1 MDLISVS
8 RRRRR
13 KELVRVSVIVF
24 LVSFFLAAFLLY
36 QSQMEEYEKQRNIR
50 LCGSWILEQSD
61 FTTAPEELHP
71 YVKKTGEVLGGVHV
85 YFNDSGDELSNDTG
99 MYIGTLPD
107 NMSDIGRVRIF
118 DGRMP
123 ENEGEIALTLGALER
138 LGLSYELGQ
147 QIEVCY
153 GKYYDSSELHEK
165 NMSQEYHTKQYV
177 VTGILYNYL
186 DMWSAGSGMPGMI
199 VSSEDFATLDAQKIH
214 FGFYSLKSEY
224 ADVNPEFA
232 RTLAADDVTLS
243 YNSKVYDAVL
253 WDSEVTNVWVLISVM
268 VVGCGAMVYII
279 IQENRRRKSAYY
291 LMRCI
296 GASKGQIRAFSIQ
309 ESVFTMLPAAAVG
322 VLGAYLICAGAVI
335 FVSRAADI
343 EYFFTFDVGLL
354 LRIAGV
360 VLLTMLV
367 AVLGSQTT
375 LMSRRMV
382 QGEGKISA
390 RRANRLRKKIHG
402 GRGGRMIT
410 PAYAAKR
417 QNALH
422 PVRTIILRVIGIAV
436 CSVVL
441 YSFTKIYKDISYYK
455 SFKSSVNDFTID
467 MPSDFSYQIDYE
479 DKETGM
485 VMSTNASFY
494 DTDEGFTKT
503 ALKSIELVEG
513 VSVLNYNAKVSI
525 HKLAWAGMEQSEY
538 YKEAVSEVTKVY
550 GTENGYWQYDDKYGE
565 LFTEIYCSNY
575 DDVWEAFS
583 KNIRWDGADRKKFE
597 SGEQVLVLFNT
608 EETDSSLMAGTVIH
622 IPTASGDIDV
632 EAAAVGTSANVSDDI
647 PYGGSYY
654 TIYGS
659 EALGERIAAADGK
672 DFKYTQA
679 EFIFDNYRDAE
690 FIAQQLSIIAVRNGG
705 SYTSRYGEL
714 KNEYK
719 SIMHEIFMY
728 GCFVAALFFM
738 FAVIRIAILKDDI
751 AGLREARAKYKQ
763 EGVDDGFLIKQSVC
777 GAAKDGLSLL
787 ASIPV
792 FVAINGAVYA
802 NQIKKYTGMGGS
814 LISRRLGR
822 VFRYSTAKDGLKLV
836 PIQLLDLPYEWNLVI
851 LAVIIIA
858 FIVVSMVMT
867 GRELKNGKTRSAQSG
882 MKI

>member
-1 MDLISVS
+1 MDLIRVS
-8 RRRRR
+8 RRRRKR
-13 KELVRVSVIVF
+13 ELIRVSIIVF
-24 LVSFFLAAFLLY
+24 IVNFFLAAFLLY
-36 QSQMEEYEKQRNIR
+36 QSQMEEYENQRNIR
-50 LCGSWILEQSD
+50 LCGSWILEQSGYV
-61 FTTAPEELHP
+61 TTPEALHP

-85 YFNDSGDELSNDTG
+85 YLTDDGDAFSNDTG
-99 MYIGTLPD
+99 VYIGTLPD

-123 ENEGEIALTLGALER
+123 EGEGEIALTLGALER

-147 QIEVCY
+147 RIEVCY
-153 GKYYDSSELHEK
+153 GKYYDYGELREK
-165 NMSQEYHTKQYV
+165 NMNQEYHTKQYV

-186 DMWSAGSGMPGMI
+186 DLWSTGSGMPGMI
-199 VSSEDFATLDAQKIH
+199 VSAEDFAALDAQKIH
-214 FGFYSLKSEY
+214 FGFYSLKDDY

-232 RTLAADDVTLS
+232 RTLAEGDAAMS
-243 YNSKVYDAVL
+243 YNAKVYDAVL

-268 VVGCGAMVYII
+268 VIGCCAMVYII

-309 ESVFTMLPAAAVG
+309 ESVFTMLPAAAAG
-322 VLGAYLICAGAVI
+322 VLGAYLICAAAVI

-343 EYFFTFDVGLL
+343 EYFFAFDVALL
-354 LRIAGV
+354 LRIVGV
-360 VLLTMLV
+360 VFLTMLV
-367 AVLGSQTT
+367 AVLASQTT
-375 LMSRRMV
+375 LMSRCMV

-402 GRGGRMIT
+402 GKNGRMIT

-422 PVRTIILRVIGIAV
+422 PVRTILLRVIGIAV

-441 YSFTKIYKDISYYK
+441 YSFTKIYTDISYYK
-455 SFKSSVNDFTID
+455 GFKSSVNDFTID
-467 MPSDFSYQIDYE
+467 MPSGFYYQIDYE

-485 VMSTNASFY
+485 VTSTNASFY
-494 DTDEGFTKT
+494 DTDGGFSKT
-503 ALKSIELVEG
+503 ALKSMELVEEIRA
-513 VSVLNYNAKVSI
+513 LNYNARVST
-525 HKLAWAGMEQSEY
+525 HKLTWNGMEQSEHY
-538 YKEAVSEVTKVY
+538 REAVDEATKVY
-550 GTENGYWQYDDKYGE
+550 GINGGYWQYDDKYGE

-575 DDVWEAFS
+575 YDIWEAFA
-583 KNIRWDGADRKKFE
+583 KNIRWDGADRKRFE

-608 EETDSSLMAGTVIH
+608 EETDSSLTAGTVIH
-622 IPTASGDIDV
+622 IPTASGNIDV
-632 EAAAVGTSANVSDDI
+632 EAAAVGTPANVSDGV
-647 PYGGSYY
+647 PYGGKYY

-672 DFKYTQA
+672 EFKYTQA

-714 KNEYK
+714 KNQYK
-719 SIMHEIFMY
+719 SIMHEFFMY

-763 EGVDDGFLIKQSVC
+763 EGVDDGFLIKQSAC
-777 GAAKDGLSLL
+777 DAAKDGLSLL

-792 FVAINGAVYA
+792 FVAIYGFVYA
-802 NQIKKYTGMGGS
+802 NQIKKTAITGGW
-814 LISRRLGR
+814 LISHRLGR
-822 VFRYSTAKDGLKLV
+822 IFTYSTAKEGLKLV
-836 PIQLLDLPYEWNLVI
+836 SIQLLDLPYEWNLVI
-851 LAVIIIA
+851 VAVIV
-858 FIVVSMVMT
+858 IVFVIVGTVMT
-867 GRELKNGKTRSAQSG
+867 VRELRAGRL
-882 MKI
+882 